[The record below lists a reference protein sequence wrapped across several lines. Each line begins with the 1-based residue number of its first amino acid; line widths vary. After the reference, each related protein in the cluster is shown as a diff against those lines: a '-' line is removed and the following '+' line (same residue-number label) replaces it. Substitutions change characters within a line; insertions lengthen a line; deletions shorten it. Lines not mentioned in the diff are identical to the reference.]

1 MVNTISSTTNSNF
14 YHQLHT
20 FNYDD
25 SNNNH
30 LYDAT
35 FSPYLNG
42 NNEGTTIVGRLG
54 EPSQKLN
61 PLKSPL
67 QKLEKKEENGEI
79 GVFGAEKYFNVE
91 VETPRSTTS
100 SIATPKYLHRQRDE
114 PMAIIATRKH
124 GLPYGTPSIRSEST
138 TCNSQSALL
147 QSGMMMRNS
156 LRNKKDN
163 NKKGHQAKSVLA
175 GLSFKCSCSDKDS
188 VDAGEISF
196 SKPATYGAVHDKKTR
211 RKLVDIAALDASHSI
226 KISKPN
232 AELLKINNVYF
243 QTQEGTFGNR
253 QKSSLAFSS
262 LSSASGNQNHILVTK
277 MQQQQLDEVVEAEK
291 PRNSIEVFGSPTI
304 LKNKLKSLSFD
315 RTTTRFAMASSRDGT
330 PRLLLEEIDHS
341 NYINDAASDASSDL
355 FEIESI
361 KSKTNPFLARQTSD
375 AAASSCVSPT
385 NGYAPSE
392 ASIEWSVATAS
403 AAVMSDCEEQMSE
416 VTIRSPIRTTTKT
429 TFANGKAK
437 STTKEVQRIRRPSML
452 LGCKNHKSVRVAGD
466 AYITYENP
474 SSTPKLRSRTNSS
487 SQVARFPSETKLGNF
502 GAKHGQHHHH
512 AYATPSPL
520 QHSHSPH
527 ASKLLYI

>member
-253 QKSSLAFSS
+253 QKSSLAFSP

>member
-1 MVNTISSTTNSNF
+1 MVTTISSSTSRNF
-14 YHQLHT
+14 HHQLHT
-20 FNYDD
+20 FN
-25 SNNNH
+25 SENNINNN
-30 LYDAT
+30 LFDAT

-42 NNEGTTIVGRLG
+42 NNEGTIIVGKLG
-54 EPSQKLN
+54 EPSQKLK
-61 PLKSPL
+61 PFKSPL

-91 VETPRSTTS
+91 VETPRSVNCIT
-100 SIATPKYLHRQRDE
+100 TPKYLHHRDE
-114 PMAIIATRKH
+114 QMAIATRKNT
-124 GLPYGTPSIRSEST
+124 LPYGTPSIRSEST
-138 TCNSQSALL
+138 TCNSQHALL

-156 LRNKKDN
+156 SRNKKEN
-163 NKKGHQAKSVLA
+163 KGHQAKSVLA
-175 GLSFKCSCSDKDS
+175 GLGFKCSCSDKDS

-196 SKPATYGAVHDKKTR
+196 SKPATYGSVHGKTR

-243 QTQEGTFGNR
+243 QKQESTFGNS
-253 QKSSLAFSS
+253 QKLLSFSP
-262 LSSASGNQNHILVTK
+262 LSSASGNQNHLAK
-277 MQQQQLDEVVEAEK
+277 MQQHQQLDEVEAEK
-291 PRNSIEVFGSPTI
+291 PRNSIEVFGSPI

-315 RTTTRFAMASSRDGT
+315 RTTTRFVMASSRDGT
-330 PRLLLEEIDHS
+330 PRLLEEIDS

-361 KSKTNPFLARQTSD
+361 KSKTNPFHARQTSD
-375 AAASSCVSPT
+375 VAASSCVSPT

-416 VTIRSPIRTTTKT
+416 VTIRSPIRTTT
-429 TFANGKAK
+429 FANGKAK
-437 STTKEVQRIRRPSML
+437 STKEVQRIRRPSML
-452 LGCKNHKSVRVAGD
+452 LGCKSHKSVRVAGD

-474 SSTPKLRSRTNSS
+474 SSTPKLRNRTNSS
-487 SQVARFPSETKLGNF
+487 SMVARFPSETKLGNF
-502 GAKHGQHHHH
+502 GAKHGHHH

-520 QHSHSPH
+520 QHSHSSPH